1 MTISAWWLVFI
12 IPVTFCLGIVA
23 GAAWNTPLDEDMRE
37 LELYTLRESKRGPPQ
52 YQPEDE

>member
-1 MTISAWWLVFI
+1 VSISAWWLVFI
-12 IPVTFCLGIVA
+12 IPVCFCLGIVA

-37 LELYTLRESKRGPPQ
+37 LELYTLTESKRGPPQ